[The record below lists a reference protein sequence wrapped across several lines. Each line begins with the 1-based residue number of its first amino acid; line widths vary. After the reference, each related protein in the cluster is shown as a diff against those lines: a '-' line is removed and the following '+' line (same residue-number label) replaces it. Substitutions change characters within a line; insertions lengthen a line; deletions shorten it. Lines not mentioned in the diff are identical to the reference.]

1 MKTPQLLT
9 PDQAA
14 ARLQVARTTVLDM
27 LRAKRLVGV
36 KVGPQWRVE
45 PSALDRYIEAQRQCP
60 PADLVARLRDEADN
74 LARYTRRA
82 INAQMRRLAR
92 EGEGETR

>member
-60 PADLVARLRDEADN
+60 PADPAPVAPPPARTGASS
-74 LARYTRRA
+74 LAQQLMPKTRRFS
-82 INAQMRRLAR
+82 
-92 EGEGETR
+92 